1 MGFLL
6 RPDWGHT
13 PEHRFELAGVVA
25 IGDGAAGGGRAVPG
39 RVTGVHLRRF
49 LENLDGC
56 LGNVLQQGIELLY
69 TKKMSCIDVI

>member
-6 RPDWGHT
+6 GPDWGHA
-13 PEHRFELAGVVA
+13 PEHWFEFAGVVA
-25 IGDGAAGGGRAVPG
+25 IGDGAAGGSRAIPG
-39 RVTGVHLRRF
+39 RVTGVHLRRL

-69 TKKMSCIDVI
+69 TVTMCCF